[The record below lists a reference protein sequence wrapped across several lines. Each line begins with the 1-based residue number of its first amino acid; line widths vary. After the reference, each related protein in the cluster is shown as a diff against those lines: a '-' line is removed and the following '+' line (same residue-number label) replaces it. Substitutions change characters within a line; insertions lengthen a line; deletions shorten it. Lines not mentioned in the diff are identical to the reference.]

1 MAIIDKSPCRARN
14 SPKTII
20 YGNNYTSLF
29 NEDINIEI
37 YYNIYKIYEML
48 LNFIKNILKSEDS
61 LNKKYGTSIVSFK
74 LHLLL
79 ISIIVIL
86 NKHDYNIEDL
96 IKINLNIKEE
106 VFIKALDIL
115 EKILA
120 QSTEI
125 NKLYYAK
132 TRQIDEDIKNYKYY

>member
-1 MAIIDKSPCRARN
+1 MAIIDKSPSIARN

>member
-1 MAIIDKSPCRARN
+1 
-14 SPKTII
+14 
-20 YGNNYTSLF
+20 
-29 NEDINIEI
+29 
-37 YYNIYKIYEML
+37 ML
-48 LNFIKNILKSEDS
+48 LNFIKNISKSEDS

-86 NKHDYNIEDL
+86 NKNDYNIEEL